1 MQLFLGSLT
10 DWITHISAN
19 SIIMMI
25 MMIFMVIGGVDY
37 IRGNKLGYGKE
48 FEEGFKTMGTLAM
61 AVAAIIAIAPC
72 LSQWIRPLVTPI
84 ACFIAS
90 CLVGFLSD
98 ICSRICKEA
107 ATIFIIPGMIC
118 LVPGYNIYYTMEALL
133 GSELG
138 DAAKVGSQTLLMA
151 GAIAAGLLVIGAVIN
166 VIRSIIKKTAA
177 LAKEKL

>member
-1 MQLFLGSLT
+1 MSDLLLQFIYALFATCGF
-10 DWITHISAN
+10 A
-19 SIIMMI
+19 IIFRVPPKTIPVCML
-25 MMIFMVIGGVDY
+25 IGG
-37 IRGNKLGYGKE
+37 
-48 FEEGFKTMGTLAM
+48 LAWSCYQICM
-61 AVAAIIAIAPC
+61 YYDASPVI
-72 LSQWIRPLVTPI
+72 S
-84 ACFIAS
+84 CFIAS

-133 GSELG
+133 GRELG